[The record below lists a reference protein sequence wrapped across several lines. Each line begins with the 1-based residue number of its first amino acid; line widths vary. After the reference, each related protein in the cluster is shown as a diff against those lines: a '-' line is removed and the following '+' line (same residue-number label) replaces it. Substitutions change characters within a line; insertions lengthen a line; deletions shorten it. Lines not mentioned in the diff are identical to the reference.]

1 MYHYINPK
9 VGKGI
14 IRKTFVGRG
23 SPIPKEPTPQ
33 QRAYL
38 SDKFYIDL
46 KKLDDNILS
55 VKYTQNNAGIPNFKV
70 QDISNDVK
78 DLVEDV
84 ICDRYDDRLFKK
96 LGEKDR
102 RIFQRFVRAVKI
114 DLNVK
119 DDDDK
124 LRQQRYEIL
133 VGEFQSGNNSPE
145 NKNELKKYMVDA
157 LSEGKISRS
166 NAYLILDQL
175 SL

>member
-1 MYHYINPK
+1 MF
-9 VGKGI
+9 
-14 IRKTFVGRG
+14 RKKFVGRG
-23 SPIPKEPTPQ
+23 SPIPKEPVAQ
-33 QRAYL
+33 KRGYL
-38 SDKFYIDL
+38 SDKFYVDL
-46 KKLDDNILS
+46 KKLDNNILS
-55 VKYTQNNAGIPNFKV
+55 VKYTKNNAGIPNFKV

-145 NKNELKKYMVDA
+145 NKNELKKYIVEA
-157 LSEGKISRS
+157 LAEGKISRS
-166 NAYLILDQL
+166 NAYLILYQL